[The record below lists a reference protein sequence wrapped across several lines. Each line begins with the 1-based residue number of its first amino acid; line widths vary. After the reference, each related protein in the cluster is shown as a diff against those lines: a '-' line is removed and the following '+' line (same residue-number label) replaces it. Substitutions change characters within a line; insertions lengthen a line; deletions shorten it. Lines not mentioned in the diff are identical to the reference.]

1 VYFKRFIR
9 IASRWKIWLLAL
21 LLMQSL
27 AFAVDNT
34 TSSQVNLAIKSS
46 SLFDQSSLLNLKN
59 QLRII
64 GFLTLISLIPFG
76 VMMMTSFLRVSIVFQ
91 FLRQALGSS
100 QVPSNQ
106 IIIGLSLILT
116 GFIMQ
121 PVIHQIQI
129 NAIQPY
135 MNGDFVH
142 VAANQNGTQTEETI
156 LIEKIWYPLK
166 RFLSNHIREK
176 DLQLFLEVSHTRLQ
190 KTDNSD
196 MAGEQENDEDDML
209 QTAPWYCIIPA
220 FMLSELRT
228 AFMMGF
234 LLFLPFL
241 IIDMVVAAVL
251 MSMGMM
257 MLPPIMVSTPF
268 KILLFIMIDG
278 WHLIV
283 QQIING
289 FHTIN

>member
-1 VYFKRFIR
+1 MVDKLY
-9 IASRWKIWLLAL
+9 KIFSGYRCNVWLCLLFLLAIHADAVGADSKTP
-21 LLMQSL
+21 SL
-27 AFAVDNT
+27 IDQ
-34 TSSQVNLAIKSS
+34 TSFLT
-46 SLFDQSSLLNLKN
+46 LKN

-76 VMMMTSFLRVSIVFQ
+76 VMMMTSFLRISIVFQ

-121 PVIHQIQI
+121 PVIQKTYA
-129 NAIQPY
+129 NAFQPY
-135 MNGDFVH
+135 MNGDFQKLAEV
-142 VAANQNGTQTEETI
+142 QSGSESEETL
-156 LIEKIWYPLK
+156 LITRAWEPLQT
-166 RFLSNHIREK
+166 FLTAHIREK
-176 DLQLFLEVSHTRLQ
+176 DLQLFLDITHKHLQ
-190 KTDNSD
+190 KADDGQDGGSSESQKEYD
-196 MAGEQENDEDDML
+196 MDKV
-209 QTAPWYCIIPA
+209 PWYCIVPA

-241 IIDMVVAAVL
+241 IIDMVVASVL

-268 KILLFIMIDG
+268 KLLLFIMIDG

-283 QQIING
+283 QQVING

>member
-1 VYFKRFIR
+1 MISACRCAK
-9 IASRWKIWLLAL
+9 WLFFLVF
-21 LLMQSL
+21 LMADAE
-27 AFAVDNT
+27 AFADLKANSFLDET
-34 TSSQVNLAIKSS
+34 G
-46 SLFDQSSLLNLKN
+46 FLNLKN

-64 GFLTLISLIPFG
+64 GFLTLVSFIPFG
-76 VMMMTSFLRVSIVFQ
+76 VMMMTSFLRISIVFQ

-121 PVIHQIQI
+121 PVIQQIQTT
-129 NAIQPY
+129 AIQPY
-135 MNGDFVH
+135 MNGNFLKLPEVKS
-142 VAANQNGTQTEETI
+142 GSQTEESI
-156 LIEKIWYPLK
+156 LIERAWQPLQT
-166 RFLSNHIREK
+166 FLSSHIREK
-176 DLQLFLEVSHTRLQ
+176 DLQLFLDIAHKHLQ
-190 KTDNSD
+190 KVDSEHASNAD
-196 MAGEQENDEDDML
+196 EMEQEYDM
-209 QTAPWYCIIPA
+209 QQVPWYCIIPA

-268 KILLFIMIDG
+268 KLLLFIMIDG

-289 FHTIN
+289 FHSIS

>member
-1 VYFKRFIR
+1 MTSGYKVFKWLFFSMLFIVN
-9 IASRWKIWLLAL
+9 AE
-21 LLMQSL
+21 
-27 AFAVDNT
+27 AFADLKASNFLHET
-34 TSSQVNLAIKSS
+34 G
-46 SLFDQSSLLNLKN
+46 FLNVKN

-76 VMMMTSFLRVSIVFQ
+76 IMMMTSFLRVSIVFQ

-116 GFIMQ
+116 GFIMH
-121 PVIHQIQI
+121 PVILQIQK

-135 MNGDFVH
+135 MDGQFLKLPGVKDGNE
-142 VAANQNGTQTEETI
+142 TEETV
-156 LIEKIWYPLK
+156 LLKKAWQPLQN
-166 RFLSNHIREK
+166 FLYSHVREK
-176 DLQLFLEVSHTRLQ
+176 DLQLFLDITHKNLQ
-190 KTDNSD
+190 KSDNEQTTEVATDSS
-196 MAGEQENDEDDML
+196 L
-209 QTAPWYCIIPA
+209 KTPWYCIIPA

-268 KILLFIMIDG
+268 KLLLFIMIDG

-283 QQIING
+283 QQIVNG
-289 FHTIN
+289 FHLAS

>member
-1 VYFKRFIR
+1 MSPIKLI
-9 IASRWKIWLLAL
+9 SLLACLCFL
-21 LLMQSL
+21 LFTGIAVAADDAAAQLPGLKGVMQTAAS
-27 AFAVDNT
+27 A
-34 TSSQVNLAIKSS
+34 
-46 SLFDQSSLLNLKN
+46 DQASFLTVKN

-64 GFLTLISLIPFG
+64 GFLTVISLIPFG
-76 VMMMTSFLRVSIVFQ
+76 IMMMTSFLRISIVFQ

-116 GFIMQ
+116 AFIMQ
-121 PVIHQIQI
+121 PVIHQAQTE
-129 NAIQPY
+129 AIQPY
-135 MNGDFVH
+135 MNGDFLKLPAVQSG
-142 VAANQNGTQTEETI
+142 AKSEESV
-156 LIEKIWYPLK
+156 LIEKIWIPLRK
-166 RFLSNHIREK
+166 FLLVHVRDK
-176 DLQLFLEVSHTRLQ
+176 DLELFMEIAHLRLVP
-190 KTDNSD
+190 TEDSSANSNAETPQADYD
-196 MAGEQENDEDDML
+196 MNSI
-209 QTAPWYCIIPA
+209 PWYCLIPA

-241 IIDMVVAAVL
+241 VIDMVVASVL

-268 KILLFIMIDG
+268 KLLLFIMIDG
-278 WHLIV
+278 WRLIV

-289 FHTIN
+289 FQQVS

>member
-1 VYFKRFIR
+1 MKRTPNNFNCLFFYFGLFCLILGP
-9 IASRWKIWLLAL
+9 IGSFLHGQDPSASQAQLAAQTVEASEKISFL
-21 LLMQSL
+21 
-27 AFAVDNT
+27 T
-34 TSSQVNLAIKSS
+34 
-46 SLFDQSSLLNLKN
+46 LKN
-59 QLRII
+59 QFRII
-64 GFLTLISLIPFG
+64 GFLSIISLIPFA

-116 GFIMQ
+116 AFIMQ
-121 PVIHQIQI
+121 PVINKAYNQ
-129 NAIQPY
+129 AILPY
-135 MNGDFVH
+135 MQGELQKLPEV
-142 VAANQNGTQTEETI
+142 QSGTLSEESV
-156 LIEKIWYPLK
+156 LIERIWDPLQT
-166 RFLSNHIREK
+166 FLLAHARDE
-176 DLQLFLEVSHTRLQ
+176 DLNLFLEIS
-190 KTDNSD
+190 KTHFETDTQTSPGND
-196 MAGEQENDEDDML
+196 QELKNKI
-209 QTAPWYCIIPA
+209 PWYCLIPA

-241 IIDMVVAAVL
+241 IIDMVVSAIL

-257 MLPPIMVSTPF
+257 MLPPVMVSTPC

-283 QQIING
+283 QQVISG
-289 FHTIN
+289 FH